1 MDISVFNFA
10 DFLACWDENGLLPVV
25 DNRRRVF
32 LFFCCC
38 FLFLAAQI
46 KKRIRVVPPRFKKK
60 RFGTVNDVGVAP
72 ADFFVWLFVVFLV
85 VFCCFLTIIYY
96 DIDPQSA
103 NFRDNPIHQATKRH
117 LNNS

>member
-1 MDISVFNFA
+1 MDFS
-10 DFLACWDENGLLPVV
+10 LLWTIE
-25 DNRRRVF
+25 DG
-32 LFFCCC
+32 FFCFFVFCFC